1 MRKRKRERR
10 SLCAPGAAATVCG
23 LTLAALAVLA
33 PAAALADTMS
43 LGLSREAVQSA
54 TTQITYTASSEVP
67 GFISLAVNKA
77 DEPCGP
83 TPEAEYDSL
92 MSAPEPATLGQI
104 GVYSESVNY
113 TPTESGS
120 FVICGWVTSSV
131 PYQEVTGSPVIASAS
146 LPIEVRLP
154 HVSLALSLSRR
165 VTPNRSFGVYLMAT
179 SEVAREVILVGLP
192 YTSEGCPVNQDAT
205 AAQSLIDSVITGGP
219 RLKTVTVR
227 GLPAGSRWIFCAWAV
242 IPGTVTPQANTS
254 MVVEVPRSAPSQPGS
269 SPKHRS
275 KSHGQVGKAR
285 GCGTEQLADR
295 YTATIRAGGIS
306 CRRAHGV
313 VHAVEHTPWPS
324 DVPVPP
330 YYTYSRPFG
339 VSTPAGRFTCR
350 FEPFGLAGTEHNIH
364 CKQGQISVS
373 WGTLQD

>member
-1 MRKRKRERR
+1 M
-10 SLCAPGAAATVCG
+10 SLCVLGAAAVVCGLAPAVLAPGAA
-23 LTLAALAVLA
+23 
-33 PAAALADTMS
+33 LADGMS
-43 LGLSREAVQSA
+43 LRLSREAVQSA
-54 TTQITYTASSEVP
+54 TTQIIYTASSEVP

-77 DEPCGP
+77 NEPCGP

-131 PYQEVTGSPVIASAS
+131 PYQDVTGSPVIASAS

-165 VTPNRSFGVYLMAT
+165 VTPNRSFGVYLMAR

-192 YTSEGCPVNQDAT
+192 YSSEGCPVNQDAT

-219 RLKTVTVR
+219 RLRTVTLR

-242 IPGTVTPQANTS
+242 VPGTLWPEATTS
-254 MVVEVPRSAPSQPGS
+254 MIVNVPRSLP
-269 SPKHRS
+269 RS
-275 KSHGQVGKAR
+275 KPKRRKRGRAAR
-285 GCGTEQLADR
+285 GARACGTEKIGDVL
-295 YTATIRAGGIS
+295 TATISATGIS

-324 DVPVPP
+324 NVAVPP
-330 YYTYSRPFG
+330 YFTYSRPFS
-339 VSTPAGRFTCR
+339 VSTEAGRFTCR
-350 FEPFGLAGTEHNIH
+350 FEPFGLAGSEHDIH
-364 CKQGQISVS
+364 CKQKQINVS
-373 WGTLQD
+373 WSTAHD